1 MGSLKPIIRGNKNM
15 GCQNKQWRI
24 ETKCVQEG
32 YKPGNGE
39 PRILPIYQSTTY
51 KYSST
56 EQVAKLFDLEEPG
69 HMYSRISNPTVECL
83 ENKLAALEGGVGALC
98 TSSGQSASMIS
109 ILAICQCGDHFVS
122 SATIYGGTFNLF
134 SVTLKKM
141 GIEVTFVDPDAPCE
155 EIQKAFKPNTKALF
169 GETIANPKMS
179 VLDIEKF
186 ARIAHSNGVPL
197 IIDNTFATPV
207 LCRPFEFGAD
217 IVIHSTTKYIDGHA
231 TSVGGAIIDSGRFDW
246 KNGKF
251 PGFTEPD
258 QSYHGIVYAR
268 DCGELAYI
276 TKARVQYIRDIGN
289 YLSPMNAFLTNLG
302 IETLHLRMQR
312 HSENA
317 YKIAEFLSANSKI
330 ESVSY
335 PGLPNDKYYPLA
347 RKYLPKGCSG
357 VVSFKIKGGREAAI
371 RFMDRLKLA
380 SIVVHVADART
391 AVLHPASSTHRQL
404 SDEQLEKAGID
415 PALIRLSV
423 GIENVDDIIEDI
435 AQALE

>member
-1 MGSLKPIIRGNKNM
+1 MN
-15 GCQNKQWRI
+15 CHDKQWRI

-39 PRILPIYQSTTY
+39 PRVLPIYQSTTY

-56 EQVAKLFDLEEPG
+56 EQVARLFDLQEAG

-83 ENKLAALEGGVGALC
+83 ENKLAALEGGAAALC

-109 ILAICQCGDHFVS
+109 ILTVCESGDHFVS
-122 SATIYGGTFNLF
+122 SSTIYGGTFNLF
-134 SVTLKKM
+134 AVTLKKM
-141 GIEVTFVDPDAPCE
+141 GIEVTFVNPDADEE

-186 ARIAHSNGVPL
+186 VRIAHRNGVPL

-207 LCRPFEFGAD
+207 LCRPIEFGAD
-217 IVIHSTTKYIDGHA
+217 VVIHSTTKYIDGHA
-231 TSVGGAIIDSGRFDW
+231 TSVGGVIIDSGRFDW
-246 KNGKF
+246 RDGKF
-251 PGFTEPD
+251 PGFNEPD
-258 QSYHGIVYAR
+258 QSYHGIIYSR

-289 YLSPMNAFLTNLG
+289 YMSPMNAFLTNLG
-302 IETLHLRMQR
+302 LETLHLRMER

-317 YKIAEFLSANSKI
+317 LKIAQYLSSHNMI

-335 PGLPNDKYYPLA
+335 PGLPGDQYYSLA
-347 RKYLPKGCSG
+347 QKYLPKGCSG
-357 VVSFKIKGGREAAI
+357 VVSFRIKGGREAAI

-415 PALIRLSV
+415 PGLIRLSV
-423 GIENVDDIIEDI
+423 GIENVEDIIEDI
-435 AQALE
+435 ARALE